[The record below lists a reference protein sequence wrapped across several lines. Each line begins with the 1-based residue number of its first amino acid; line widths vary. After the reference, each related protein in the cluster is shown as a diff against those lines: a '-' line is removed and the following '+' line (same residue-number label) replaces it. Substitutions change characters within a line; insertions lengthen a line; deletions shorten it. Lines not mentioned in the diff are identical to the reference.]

1 MATEPG
7 RQEGRRAE
15 REKTKRPFSKP
26 TKEGEGVIASAHL
39 LTKTPL
45 PLPLLTLSFRTRPPL
60 LAPGPQDEPLHAA
73 TNTKAGAEKPKD
85 ISPVGPRKRCD
96 GPRGREGRGRG
107 AEERGSGGNSA
118 LAG

>member
-39 LTKTPL
+39 LAKTPL
-45 PLPLLTLSFRTRPPL
+45 PFPLPTLSFCT
-60 LAPGPQDEPLHAA
+60 
-73 TNTKAGAEKPKD
+73 
-85 ISPVGPRKRCD
+85 
-96 GPRGREGRGRG
+96 
-107 AEERGSGGNSA
+107 
-118 LAG
+118 